1 MEECQKNDSQKND
14 SLNNLNL
21 DSISNNKNAYG
32 DENDGISNNENT
44 NVQDIEILSN
54 NEDIHSNEND
64 EITNNDNTNVH
75 NIDILSNNE
84 DIHINENDEISNNGD
99 LNSQQKLSIDN
110 SILDEYSN
118 LLIDYLKENNMRT
131 IYILSEIKRYNMS
144 NWINNCFNKNNK
156 INAAKLWIDKIS
168 KDLINLS
175 DISVNSPL
183 LCKIVTSNGEYQDII
198 VILEDIHN
206 VNFYKVEKDFTV
218 NKTAYYKSK
227 KFCFYLSES
236 EREWYIINKP
246 SFINNIKKL
255 ILK

>member
-1 MEECQKNDSQKND
+1 MIVKKNDSQKND
-14 SLNNLNL
+14 TLNNLNL
-21 DSISNNKNAYG
+21 DLLSNNQDAYS
-32 DENDGISNNENT
+32 DENDVISNNENT

-54 NEDIHSNEND
+54 NEDS
-64 EITNNDNTNVH
+64 
-75 NIDILSNNE
+75 LSNNE
-84 DIHINENDEISNNGD
+84 DSLSNNEEIHSDENDEISNNGD
-99 LNSQQKLSIDN
+99 LISQQKLSIDS
-110 SILDEYSN
+110 SILDEYSS

-144 NWINNCFNKNNK
+144 NWINDCFNKNNK

-175 DISVNSPL
+175 DISVKTPL

-206 VNFYKVEKDFTV
+206 VNFYKIQKDFTV

-236 EREWYIINKP
+236 EREWYIINNP
-246 SFINNIKKL
+246 DFINNLKKL

>member
-1 MEECQKNDSQKND
+1 MEERQKNDT
-14 SLNNLNL
+14 LNNLNL
-21 DSISNNKNAYG
+21 EILSNNEDAYG
-32 DENDGISNNENT
+32 DENDVISNNENT
-44 NVQDIEILSN
+44 NDQNIEILSNNENTNDHDIEILSN
-54 NEDIHSNEND
+54 NEEIHSNEN
-64 EITNNDNTNVH
+64 N
-75 NIDILSNNE
+75 
-84 DIHINENDEISNNGD
+84 EISNNRD
-99 LNSQQKLSIDN
+99 INSQQKLSIDN
-110 SILDEYSN
+110 SIFDEYSN

-144 NWINNCFNKNNK
+144 NWINDCFNKNNK

-206 VNFYKVEKDFTV
+206 VNFYKIEKDFTV

-246 SFINNIKKL
+246 DFINNIKKL

>member
-1 MEECQKNDSQKND
+1 MEERQKNDT
-14 SLNNLNL
+14 LNNLNL
-21 DSISNNKNAYG
+21 EILSNNEDAYG
-32 DENDGISNNENT
+32 DENDVISNNENT
-44 NVQDIEILSN
+44 NDQNIEILSNNENTNDHDIEILSN
-54 NEDIHSNEND
+54 NEEIHSNEN
-64 EITNNDNTNVH
+64 N
-75 NIDILSNNE
+75 
-84 DIHINENDEISNNGD
+84 EISNNRD
-99 LNSQQKLSIDN
+99 INSQQKLSIDN
-110 SILDEYSN
+110 SILDEYNN
-118 LLIDYLKENNMRT
+118 LLIDYLKENNMKT
-131 IYILSEIKRYNMS
+131 IFILSEIKRYNMS
-144 NWINNCFNKNNK
+144 NWINDCFNKNNK

-206 VNFYKVEKDFTV
+206 VNFYKIEKDFTV

-246 SFINNIKKL
+246 DFINNIKKL